1 MRTKPLQS
9 PRLLKK
15 RRKRIIMRIVL
26 SVCALVAVIALP
38 ALLLRL
44 SFWNIRTIEVS
55 GIKAVS
61 ETDVRSAVESKLEG
75 TYFHIFPRSNI
86 VIYPK
91 RSIEE
96 TVKTSL
102 QRIDGATV
110 KRKSLSSIEVSIS
123 ERAPVALWCGSASSS
138 DCYFLDKSGLI
149 FDRSPEFSN
158 NVYVTYSGNVSGEP
172 IGKYFAE
179 SAEFSRVQDF
189 VQAVK
194 SLALSPFA
202 VTAMPNNDYRI
213 SLPKGEE
220 ILFTTRES
228 LEETVSNLQSVLSDP
243 KHSVRSGDSLSVTS
257 IDLPFGNKV
266 EMRENW
272 STARSLKRSAS
283 PPSPRC
289 PATRSIASRNPAE
302 AVAFQLSR
310 VMVPLATPCSRA

>member
-243 KHSVRSGDSLSVTS
+243 KLSVRSGDSLSVTS
-257 IDLPFGNKV
+257 IDLRFGNKV
-266 EMRENW
+266 FF
-272 STARSLKRSAS
+272 KQ
-283 PPSPRC
+283 
-289 PATRSIASRNPAE
+289 RN
-302 AVAFQLSR
+302 
-310 VMVPLATPCSRA
+310 